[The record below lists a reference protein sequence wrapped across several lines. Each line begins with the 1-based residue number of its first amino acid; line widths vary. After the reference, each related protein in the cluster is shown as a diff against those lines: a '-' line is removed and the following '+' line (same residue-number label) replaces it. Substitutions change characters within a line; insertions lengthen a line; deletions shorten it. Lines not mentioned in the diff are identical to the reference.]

1 MNCIG
6 LFLAV
11 SMHLGLEGD
20 YNQVHPHARCTV
32 ENNIAG
38 VFYNSEDKIS
48 AYIGKQFK
56 LDEYWNIELG
66 LVTGYQSKDILPMVR
81 YKSGRFFLSPAYEK
95 HNGNKNYGVTVGWEI
110 GK

>member
-66 LVTGYQSKDILPMVR
+66 LVTGYQSEDILPMVR

-95 HNGNKNYGVTVGWEI
+95 TQW
-110 GK
+110 